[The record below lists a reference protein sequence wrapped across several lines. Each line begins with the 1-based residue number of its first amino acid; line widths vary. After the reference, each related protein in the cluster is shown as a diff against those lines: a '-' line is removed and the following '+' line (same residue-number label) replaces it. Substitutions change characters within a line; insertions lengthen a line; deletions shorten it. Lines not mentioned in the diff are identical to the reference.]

1 MHKRGM
7 TEYKAHWG
15 VIGSLGSTEEMP
27 GVGSCG
33 AISARGSLFPG
44 HAASAGAHTLQLE
57 KPCVL
62 FNTLLW
68 LS

>member
-7 TEYKAHWG
+7 TECVAYWG
-15 VIGSLGSTEEMP
+15 VIGRLGSTEEMP

-44 HAASAGAHTLQLE
+44 HAACAVAHTLQLE
-57 KPCVL
+57 RPCVL
-62 FNTLLW
+62 LNTLPW